1 MNKILQATYRDGNL
15 ILEERLDSILEGKKL
30 TLILVDSEPMENNLE
45 GRKQKFLDLAKQY
58 SAKLPADYQFDREE
72 AHER

>member
-30 TLILVDSEPMENNLE
+30 TLILVNSEPMENNLE
-45 GRKQKFLDLAKQY
+45 GRKQKFLDWEKQY
-58 SAKLPADYQFDREE
+58 SAQLPADYQFDREE